1 MPFVCF
7 KATRCRRQKL
17 LSRCITASD
26 AHEAPLNAH
35 VSWHMFP
42 GTCFLA
48 GRQNVY
54 DQAYEFWVVVRE
66 RGSHE
71 QVQEVEERKKSTQ
84 KLEARKLEAN

>member
-1 MPFVCF
+1 
-7 KATRCRRQKL
+7 
-17 LSRCITASD
+17 
-26 AHEAPLNAH
+26 
-35 VSWHMFP
+35 MFP